1 MPFHQIIL
9 ILSSGFGVLFG
20 IFLAVFLW
28 SYPKGNSVANK
39 ILCILILILSFRV
52 GKSVFMELGDGIDLR
67 LIFIGLGTQ
76 LTLGPLFYVYT
87 QLLIKPGY
95 KIQVRYFYHFLPFI
109 PALIFG
115 FWITPLLVKQLPT
128 SFFVLLFIIYYGHYF
143 MYLMLSLQQI
153 LKAKHTTQKIEIIN
167 WLKTLLVALLIIWLI
182 YVLNLFEDLVPYIIG
197 PISYSTLIFIVA
209 IIALKNDY
217 IAKVG
222 TVKYKTTAIE
232 VGEATLLYQKVLTL
246 VYDQKQY
253 KNHNVSLKS
262 LSADLKT
269 SPQKLSMAINAN
281 YNNNFNAF
289 INSYRIAA
297 AKELLLDPHFEQ
309 YTIAAIA
316 YEVGFN
322 SLSSFND
329 VFKKTTKLT
338 PVDFKANSKMT
349 ISST

>member
-20 IFLAVFLW
+20 TFLAVFLW
-28 SYPKGNSVANK
+28 GYPRGNSIANK

-87 QLLIKPGY
+87 KLLIKPGY
-95 KIQVRYFYHFLPFI
+95 KVQIRYLYHFLPFL

-115 FWITPLLVKQLPT
+115 FWVTPLLVKQLPT
-128 SFFVLLFIIYYGHYF
+128 SFFVVLFVIYYGHYIT
-143 MYLMLSLQQI
+143 YLMLSLQQV
-153 LKAKHTTQKIEIIN
+153 LKAKHITQNIEIIN
-167 WLKTLLVALLIIWLI
+167 WLKTLLIALLIIWLI

-217 IAKVG
+217 IAKIG

-232 VGEATLLYQKVLTL
+232 EGEAALLYQKVLAL
-246 VYDQKQY
+246 VCDQKQY

-289 INSYRIAA
+289 INSHRITA
-297 AKELLLDPHFEQ
+297 AKEMLLDSRFEQ

-338 PVDFKANSKMT
+338 PVAFKASKMT
-349 ISST
+349 IPST

>member
-20 IFLAVFLW
+20 TFLASFLW
-28 SYPKGNSVANK
+28 GYLKGNNTANK
-39 ILCILILILSFRV
+39 VLCILILVLSFRV

-76 LTLGPLFYVYT
+76 LTLGPLFYLYT
-87 QLLIKPGY
+87 KLLIQLDY
-95 KIQVRYFYHFLPFI
+95 KIKKNYLYHFLPFL

-115 FWITPLLVKQLPT
+115 FWITPAIVKQLPT
-128 SFFVLLFIIYYGHYF
+128 SFFILLFILYYGHYL
-143 MYLMLSLQQI
+143 MYLILSLLQI
-153 LKAKHTTQKIEIIN
+153 LKAKNSVQKIEIIH
-167 WLKTLLVALLIIWLI
+167 WLKIVFIALIAIWLI
-182 YVLNLFEDLVPYIIG
+182 YVLNLFEDQIPYIIG
-197 PISYSTLIFIVA
+197 PISYSIVIFIVA

-217 IAKVG
+217 IAKIG
-222 TVKYKTTAIE
+222 TIKYKTTAVE
-232 VGEATLLYQKVLTL
+232 VGEAALLYQKALAL
-246 VYDQKQY
+246 VCDQKQY
-253 KNHNVSLKS
+253 KNHNISLKS
-262 LSADLKT
+262 LSAELKT

-281 YNNNFNAF
+281 YNNNFNTF

-297 AKELLLDPHFEQ
+297 AKEMLLNPNFEQ
-309 YTIAAIA
+309 FTIASIA

-329 VFKKTTKLT
+329 AFKKITKLT
-338 PVDFKANSKMT
+338 PVTFKSNSKMT

>member
-1 MPFHQIIL
+1 MPFQQIIL
-9 ILSSGFGVLFG
+9 ILSSGFGVLLG
-20 IFLAVFLW
+20 VFLTVLLL

-39 ILCILILILSFRV
+39 VLCILILTLSFRV

-76 LTLGPLFYVYT
+76 LTLGPLFYLYT
-87 QLLIKPGY
+87 QLLIKPSY
-95 KIQVRYFYHFLPFI
+95 KIRIAYLYHFLPFL

-115 FWITPLLVKQLPT
+115 FWITPAIVKQLPT
-128 SFFVLLFIIYYGHYF
+128 SFFISLFVLYYGHYIV
-143 MYLMLSLQQI
+143 YLMLSLREI
-153 LKAKHTTQKIEIIN
+153 SKAKHTQKTEVTN
-167 WLKTLLVALLIIWLI
+167 WLKMLLVALVIIWLI

-197 PISYSTLIFIVA
+197 PIAYSTVIFTVT
-209 IIALKNDY
+209 IIALKNDLL
-217 IAKVG
+217 AKIG
-222 TVKYKTTAIE
+222 TIKYKTTAIE
-232 VGEATLLYQKVLTL
+232 VGEVAVLYKNVLSL
-246 VYDQKQY
+246 VCDQKQY

-262 LSADLKT
+262 LSAELKT

-297 AKELLLDPHFEQ
+297 AKEMLLDQHFDK

-338 PVDFKANSKMT
+338 PVAFKANSKMT